1 MNKEF
6 AIHDKVKKKL
16 PVLSVSMH
24 IITNNLFNIQLLSL
38 NYFLIKNFPQKSKHN
53 SNRVN
58 MSTS

>member
-38 NYFLIKNFPQKSKHN
+38 IIF
-53 SNRVN
+53 
-58 MSTS
+58 